1 MDPITHYVRSEGSD
15 TPLGW
20 WLYQEGYRQSKPFDK
35 DLEYAIMKRGYSGIT
50 GTSVSIARAI
60 SDEDLKPG
68 VPGSSQNPALT
79 LAYSH
84 VISQGPS
91 QSAPDSLV
99 QLTKEKARSR
109 ALSKLGEHGS
119 LGTTLAEWEQ
129 SAQMIAKRSLQ
140 VVSVAT
146 KLRRFD
152 FRGALRDL
160 GVTAE
165 ERSPLVFRVRDA
177 NGRKRTVR
185 FNRDHLPSV
194 KARQK
199 QFANNFL
206 EVNFGA
212 LPLYQD
218 IYTAC
223 QVFSDPLPD
232 SQVRAS
238 ASNNDIYSSTYEDSW
253 ASKRSFENQ
262 VRVKCSVQ
270 FRYAVSNP
278 NLRLA
283 EQLGLLNPVSLAW
296 DLIPFSF
303 VVGWFSNISSYLGQL
318 SDTAGLDLSHVNVST
333 GVFSFAY
340 DTQVSKPGNPW
351 GEPPGSYW
359 TATSDARSFT
369 RETSLPSVKL
379 RFQASSPSIGKAL
392 SSISLVIQRLVK

>member
-20 WLYQEGYRQSKPFDK
+20 WRYQEGYRQSKPFDK
-35 DLEYAIMKRGYSGIT
+35 DLEYWIMSRKYSGIT
-50 GTSVSIARAI
+50 GSAVSIARAI
-60 SDEDLKPG
+60 QDEDLKPG

-91 QSAPDSLV
+91 QGAADDLV
-99 QLTKEKARSR
+99 QMTKEKARSR
-109 ALSKLGEHGS
+109 ALSKVGEHGS
-119 LGTTLAEWEQ
+119 LGTTLAEWQQ
-129 SAQMIAKRSLQ
+129 SADMIAKRSLQ
-140 VVSVAT
+140 LVSIAS

-152 FRGALRDL
+152 FRGALKDL

-165 ERSPLVFRVRDA
+165 ERSPLTFRVTDST
-177 NGRKRTVR
+177 GKKRHVR
-185 FNRDHLPSV
+185 FNRDYLPSV
-194 KARQK
+194 KERQK

-218 IYTAC
+218 IFTAC
-223 QVFSDPLPD
+223 KVFSDPLPD
-232 SQVRAS
+232 SQVRATV
-238 ASNNDIYSSTYEDSW
+238 SNNDIFSKVYEDSW
-253 ASKRSFENQ
+253 ASLRTYENQ
-262 VRVKCSVQ
+262 VRCKCSVQ

-303 VVGWFSNISSYLGQL
+303 ILGWFSNISGYLGQL

-333 GVFSFAY
+333 SVFSFAF
-340 DTQVSKPGNPW
+340 DKQVSKPGNPW

-359 TATSDARSFT
+359 TAMSDARSFT

-392 SSISLVIQRLVK
+392 SSISLVIQRLR